1 MKCKACNTTLDDI
14 ESVRK
19 DSRGE
24 YVDLCSECHAVSLA
38 TEWGF
43 SEAENTGIISLD
55 EYLTDFTI
63 HDII

>member
-1 MKCKACNTTLDDI
+1 MKCKACNATLDDI

-19 DSRGE
+19 DNRGE

-43 SEAENTGIISLD
+43 SESEDTGTISLD
-55 EYLTDFTI
+55 QYLTDPTI
-63 HDII
+63 YDII